1 MGALD
6 GYEKSMS
13 NTHRRNPGS
22 HPSRLSQAIRGIL
35 LASALTASV
44 AAHAEGTAHRK
55 SYHISGGSLGL
66 ALSQFAR
73 DAGILFTGESTLT
86 DGKTSKGLEGE
97 YTVEE
102 GFRKLLSGSGL
113 TYTLSD
119 DNAVAIKVAD
129 TGSAATFAAAEETVT
144 LKTMTVVGKAVRDV
158 NDPSYQVETSTAGS
172 KVPLEI
178 TQVPQGIQVITRK
191 AIEDQGALSISNIMK
206 QVPSATIIG
215 SRFSRFPQVNIRGF
229 GADQTRN
236 GMRQIFGGDVDFS
249 ALSHIQSMEVLKG
262 PGSTVFGQTTNEGG
276 GVMNVIT
283 KRPFDQFASEFSFTR
298 GGYDEF
304 DGDIT
309 SGQWDINSP
318 LTPDGALKV
327 RFTGEIEGT
336 ESFIKNVGLDRENF
350 GLALSWDNGGPIRAF
365 INAEYQHR
373 LSGSSPG
380 LPALGTV
387 LNSGI
392 GRLSRDTFLGEP
404 EFYNKLEAET
414 PLVQAWL
421 DIDVAKNWTI
431 SPRFQY
437 NEFNINQD
445 QIFMG
450 ASSLDTVNN
459 RINVARS
466 GRTGFTERDRTFI
479 GQIDINGKLETGPLT
494 HQIYLGGDYTKEHF
508 GTAWNNL
515 AGVPAINALNP
526 SFLTTPLAINPVR
539 QGAFGT
545 ADLWAFAFQDVIS
558 INSKFDLTGGVRHSV
573 YTATRFTPSSGVTGR
588 TDVDNTSFQV
598 GGTFHATDSLH
609 FFAGYG
615 ESFSPVPAVSAI
627 ANNKTLD
634 PGEAEQ
640 IEVGVKVNF
649 PFGLTGTA
657 SYFDITRSKVTTPD
671 RNNPGFS
678 IQTGEVRSEGAEVEL
693 AYQVTD
699 QWYVQGG
706 YAFVDAKIT
715 KSNAGDVGNGLEK
728 IPEHQANIWTHYK
741 FDSGI
746 LKNLTLSAGAN
757 YVGNRPFDNANTIK
771 LPDYTTV
778 DLGASY
784 TYEKVR
790 FELFAN
796 NVLDKRYFTSADF
809 GPAVFPGNPRTIFG
823 RVSVKF

>member
-1 MGALD
+1 MQFSNTGRLNGLAIAALLVPALSSAAEPASVSFDIPAQSLAGALTRFSAATGLQVLYD
-6 GYEKSMS
+6 GDLAQNIGAPALKGDYSAE
-13 NTHRRNPGS
+13 
-22 HPSRLSQAIRGIL
+22 QAL
-35 LASALTASV
+35 
-44 AAHAEGTAHRK
+44 
-55 SYHISGGSLGL
+55 
-66 ALSQFAR
+66 
-73 DAGILFTGESTLT
+73 
-86 DGKTSKGLEGE
+86 
-97 YTVEE
+97 
-102 GFRKLLSGSGL
+102 RKLLQGSGL
-113 TYTLSD
+113 NYRFS
-119 DNAVAIKVAD
+119 N
-129 TGSAATFAAAEETVT
+129 GNTVT
-144 LKTMTVVGKAVRDV
+144 LEKAAVAAPQSANTATMPAVTVTGTSESMDSVSV
-158 NDPSYQVETSTAGS
+158 YQTGTSTAGS
-172 KVPLEI
+172 KVPVEI
-178 TQVPQGIQVITRK
+178 ARVPQSIQVITRK

-206 QVPSATIIG
+206 QIPSATIIG
-215 SRFSRFPQVNIRGF
+215 SRFSRFPRVNIRGF
-229 GADQTRN
+229 KADQTRN
-236 GMRQIFGGDVDFS
+236 GMRQIFGGDVDYS

-276 GVMNVIT
+276 GVINVIT

-298 GGYDEF
+298 GGYDKF

-318 LTPDGALKV
+318 LTPDGALKA

-350 GLALSWDNGGPIRAF
+350 GLALSWDNGGPVRAF

-373 LSGSSPG
+373 SAGSGLG
-380 LPALGTV
+380 LPVLGTV
-387 LNSGI
+387 SNSGI
-392 GRLSRDTFLGEP
+392 GQLSRDTFLGEP
-404 EFYNKLEAET
+404 KFYNKAEAET

-437 NEFNINQD
+437 NEFNVNQD

-459 RINVARS
+459 RINVTRS
-466 GRTGFTERDRTFI
+466 GRTGFTERDRAFI
-479 GQIDINGKLETGPLT
+479 GQIDINGKVETGPLT

-508 GTAWNNL
+508 GSASNNL
-515 AGVPAINALNP
+515 VGVPTINALNP
-526 SFLTTPLAINPVR
+526 SFLTTPLAINSVR
-539 QGAFGT
+539 QGSFGT

-558 INSKFDLTGGVRHSV
+558 INSKFDLIGGVRHSV

-598 GGTFHATDSLH
+598 GGTFHATDSIH

-649 PFGLTGTA
+649 PMGLTGTA

-671 RNNPGFS
+671 RDNPGFS

-728 IPEHQANIWTHYK
+728 IPEHQANIWSHYK

-757 YVGNRPFDNANTIK
+757 YVGNRPFNNANSIE
-771 LPDYTTV
+771 LPNYTTV

-784 TYEKVR
+784 TYEKVK

-809 GPAVFPGNPRTIFG
+809 GNAVFSGDPRTIFG
-823 RVSVKF
+823 RVSYKF